1 MGSYKTRSRK
11 LKKKIAKKLKKL
23 KKQHYGIIL
32 SQNKLENAEKEKR

>member
-1 MGSYKTRSRK
+1 MLAHIYI
-11 LKKKIAKKLKKL
+11 LKIAKKLKKL